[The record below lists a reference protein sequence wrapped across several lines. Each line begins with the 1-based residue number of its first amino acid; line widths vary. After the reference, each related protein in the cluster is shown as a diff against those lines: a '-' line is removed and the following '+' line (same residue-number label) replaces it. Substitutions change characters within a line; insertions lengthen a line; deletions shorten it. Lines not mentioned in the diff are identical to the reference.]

1 MKKLLCIMMALALM
15 LPSFLTLPAAAAEED
30 WTNQEQ
36 LIALAKKTFPEYS
49 DKLEAKGA
57 PYSGNTATRAAEN
70 IQVAVKETRP
80 VDKNTIMTYTE
91 YTSGLVSLAA
101 ARFSCDANLDIN
113 HTEDHN
119 IFRTYTATIVGT
131 VVEGPTFTA
140 RNVQYSIY
148 PSDYDRILS
157 AGSYSTNDPVSSTVD
172 CVLNRFETASKCA
185 AAYYTFPAY
194 VGGVYYTGR
203 VSFEIS
209 RNQTYLDCQVF

>member
-15 LPSFLTLPAAAAEED
+15 LPAFLTIPAAAAEED

-36 LIALAKKTFPEYS
+36 LITLAKKTFPEYS

-57 PYSGNTATRAAEN
+57 LYSGNAATRAAED
-70 IQVAVKETRP
+70 IQVAVTETRP

-91 YTSGLVSLAA
+91 YSNGLVSLAA
-101 ARFSCDANLDIN
+101 ARFSCDADLIIN
-113 HTEDHN
+113 NTEDHN
-119 IFRTYTATIVGT
+119 TYRTFTATIVAT
-131 VVEGPTFTA
+131 IVEGPTFTA
-140 RNVQYSIY
+140 RNVRYSIY

-157 AGSYSTNDPVSSTVD
+157 AGSYSTNDSASGGVD
-172 CVLNRFETASKCA
+172 CVLNRIETASRCA
-185 AAYYTFPAY
+185 AAYYTFPAH
-194 VGGVYYTGR
+194 VGTIYYTGR